1 MSKKKAFVLALIG
14 LVPLVTWFVY
24 SKFIAMPKEYRWAIP
39 TGFPKPL
46 VHEGNPMSEA
56 KVSLGRYLFYDKAL
70 SGNGTQSCASCHQQ
84 AHAFAENRKV
94 SVGSTGQAHT
104 RNALALVNVAYNKT
118 LTWSHPFLTDIEAQ
132 LLIPMFGQRPIEM
145 GITGNEASILKHFR
159 QGDYPSKFEAAFGSE
174 EVSFNRIVQ
183 ALAAFVRSLISLSSP
198 FDRYAYTGDDNAL
211 TEQQIKGMNLFFSER
226 LECHHCHG
234 GFNFTQSTTHENQP
248 INRFAFHNTGLYYT
262 DQPNFNHKGYPQ
274 YDRGMI
280 DVTLNLGDEGRFRAP
295 TLRNVELTAPYM
307 HDGSIATLSD
317 VIDFYAAGGR
327 NIESGPLAGDGRL
340 HPNKSLFVKGF
351 VLSNDEKQALLAFL
365 HSLTD
370 NDFVTNEKYSDPRAS
385 KNKN

>member
-1 MSKKKAFVLALIG
+1 MSKKKACVLALFG
-14 LVPLVTWFVY
+14 LLPLVGWFVY
-24 SKFIAMPKEYRWAIP
+24 STFIAMPKEYTWSIP

-56 KVSLGRYLFYDKAL
+56 KVSLGRYLFYDQAL

-84 AHAFAENRKV
+84 AYAFAENRKV

-159 QGDYPSKFEAAFGSE
+159 QGDYPSKFKAAFGSE

-198 FDRYAYTGDDNAL
+198 FDRYAYSGDDNAL

-370 NDFVTNEKYSDPRAS
+370 NDFVTNEKYSDPRTS